1 MIDALLAMLN
11 GRNDRPVERVRT
23 TNHPGSKRPQMVAKQ
38 RAKNKAARQARRHN
52 RR

>member
-1 MIDALLAMLN
+1 MIEQLLALLN
-11 GRNDRPVERVRT
+11 GKDRRAGSYRPSK
-23 TNHPGSKRPQMVAKQ
+23 HPGSKRPQMVAKQ